1 MSIRFFI
8 NTKLGEIMSRLNND
22 VGGAQR
28 AITGTFVDIIT
39 VSFSFSIFLRQ
50 HLPHPFMIE

>member
-1 MSIRFFI
+1 
-8 NTKLGEIMSRLNND
+8 MSRLNND